1 VGDKPAKREKLHTK
15 YKRYRLWNVNSSPI
29 GEPAYCPEEIG
40 LRGNRFK
47 KAMEQPGRFVYTLEL
62 VPGRGSRGKTQDE
75 VLRTAEQAAKGDLID
90 AVSLTDNPGG
100 HPTLFPDVIGLE
112 ICRLGIEP
120 IIHFTCKD
128 KNRNQIESI
137 LYELDRIGIHNLL
150 VMTGDYPRY
159 GFEGQA
165 KPVCDLDSV
174 QAIRL
179 ITRMNQGLDLDGRAP
194 GGGLKLPQTRTFKGA
209 AISPFKQL
217 ESEVMAQYFKLSKKA
232 RMGADFFITQVGF
245 DARKFDELLR
255 YMRLQNPPVPV
266 LGNVYVLSLPVARAM
281 NRKLVPG
288 CVVTDELFRQIEEEA
303 ASPDRGRE
311 AGFTR
316 AAKMIAVLK
325 GIGYNGV
332 HIGGPHLE
340 YGDVERIIR
349 QSEAYVENWRE
360 LVREFS
366 FPQKDG
372 FYLFEKERAT
382 GLNTDVLAARKPRPR
397 RGLGYAVMRA
407 FHAIAFAPE
416 APVYGFCCSF
426 FRKLDGT
433 RLEGPVTEIEYWI
446 KFISSRCRR
455 CGDCTLAEM
464 AFLCPQSQCPKFL
477 FNGQCGGSTEGWCEV
492 FPGKRQCIYVR
503 AYERLTAY
511 GEEQASK
518 GEYIRPRNWALD
530 QTSSWTNYFLGRD
543 HRAET
548 CDSSD
553 GSR

>member
-1 VGDKPAKREKLHTK
+1 
-15 YKRYRLWNVNSSPI
+15 
-29 GEPAYCPEEIG
+29 
-40 LRGNRFK
+40 
-47 KAMEQPGRFVYTLEL
+47 MEQPGQFVYTLEL

-75 VLRTAEQAAKGDLID
+75 ALRTAEQAAKGHLID

-179 ITRMNQGLDLDGRAP
+179 ISRMNQGLDLDGRAP
-194 GGGLKLPQTRTFKGA
+194 GGGLRLPPTHTFKGA

-232 RMGADFFITQVGF
+232 RMGVDFFITQVGF

-255 YMRLQNPPVPV
+255 YMRLQNLAVPV
-266 LGNVYVLSLPVARAM
+266 LANVYVLSLPVARAM

-303 ASPDRGRE
+303 ASPDRGKE
-311 AGFTR
+311 ASFAR

-325 GIGYNGV
+325 GIGYSGV

-340 YGDVERIIR
+340 YEDVERIIG
-349 QSEAYVENWRE
+349 QSREYADNWPE
-360 LVREFS
+360 LVGQFS
-366 FPQKDG
+366 FPQKGG
-372 FYLFEKERAT
+372 FYLFERAHET
-382 GLNTDVLAARKPRPR
+382 GLNTDVLTARQARPR
-397 RGLGYAVMRA
+397 KQLGHAFMRT
-407 FHAIAFAPE
+407 FHRLAFASG
-416 APVYGFCCSF
+416 APLYGLCCSMF
-426 FRKLDGT
+426 SNLDGT
-433 RLEGPVTEIEYWI
+433 SLEGAVTEIEYWI

-477 FNGQCGGSTEGWCEV
+477 FNGQCGGSAEGWCEV
-492 FPGKRQCIYVR
+492 FPGKRKCIYVR
-503 AYERLTAY
+503 AYDRLKAY
-511 GEEQASK
+511 GEEQSLS

-530 QTSSWTNYFLGRD
+530 ETSSWTNYFLGRD

-548 CDSSD
+548 CDGTD
-553 GSR
+553 GGK

>member
-1 VGDKPAKREKLHTK
+1 M
-15 YKRYRLWNVNSSPI
+15 
-29 GEPAYCPEEIG
+29 EE
-40 LRGNRFK
+40 L
-47 KAMEQPGRFVYTLEL
+47 GRFVYTLEL

-179 ITRMNQGLDLDGRAP
+179 ISRMNAGLDLDGKAP
-194 GGGLKLPQTRTFKGA
+194 GGGLRLPPTHTFKGA

-255 YMRLQNPPVPV
+255 YMRLQNLAVPV
-266 LGNVYVLSLPVARAM
+266 LGNVYVLSLPVARVM
-281 NRKLVPG
+281 NRMLVPG
-288 CVVTDELFRQIEEEA
+288 CVVTDELFRTIEEEA

-311 AGFTR
+311 ASLMR

-325 GIGYNGV
+325 GIGYSGV
-332 HIGGPHLE
+332 HIGGPHLDYE
-340 YGDVERIIR
+340 DMERIIGL
-349 QSEAYVENWRE
+349 SEEFSDSWRA
-360 LVREFS
+360 LVSEFS
-366 FPQKDG
+366 FPQKSG
-372 FYLFEKERAT
+372 FYLFEKDRET
-382 GLNTDVLAARKPRPR
+382 GLNTDVLAARQTRPR
-397 RGLGYAVMRA
+397 NRPGYGFMRT
-407 FHAIAFAPE
+407 FHGIAFAPE
-416 APVYGFCCSF
+416 APLYALSCSF

-446 KFISSRCRR
+446 KFVSSRCRR

-477 FNGQCGGSTEGWCEV
+477 FNGQCGGSNEGWCEV
-492 FPGKRQCIYVR
+492 FPGKRKCIYVR
-503 AYERLTAY
+503 AYERLKAY
-511 GEEQASK
+511 GEEQSLS

-530 QTSSWTNYFLGRD
+530 QTSSWANYFLGRD

-548 CDSSD
+548 CD
-553 GSR
+553 GTNGGR